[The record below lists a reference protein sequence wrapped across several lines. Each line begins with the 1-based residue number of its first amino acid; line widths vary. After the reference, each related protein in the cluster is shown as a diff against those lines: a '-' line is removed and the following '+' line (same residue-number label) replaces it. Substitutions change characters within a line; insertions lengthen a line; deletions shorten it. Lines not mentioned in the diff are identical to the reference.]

1 MTYIKILLSKL
12 GVLQMFRY
20 LNNYSP
26 IKLFKAIFAKNAYTL
41 YVEECKKFYKGKE
54 NKLEEFENDGII
66 IEKNALGF
74 SEEQLQNIYSEF
86 NNLDSIIS
94 FDYKIGQYVA
104 GREAGEYIYLDKKS
118 LEDLN
123 LVKDFINLD
132 IKKRMEQ
139 HFNTNFCLYHFS
151 ASLVHPNNFVEEGSF
166 IFHRDSQPLG
176 RFKVIVYLTDS
187 HDEDSGPFQYLK
199 GSHKTYNGLPQFGNS
214 RYKNINKEQVKT
226 CTGTIG
232 DAVLFDNNGIH
243 RGGRTRR
250 GERIALTALYT
261 ASKTTTQDFYEANG
275 FKSIGEKEWETR
287 PS

>member
-118 LEDLN
+118 LE
-123 LVKDFINLD
+123 
-132 IKKRMEQ
+132 E
-139 HFNTNFCLYHFS
+139 S
-151 ASLVHPNNFVEEGSF
+151 AEN
-166 IFHRDSQPLG
+166 
-176 RFKVIVYLTDS
+176 
-187 HDEDSGPFQYLK
+187 
-199 GSHKTYNGLPQFGNS
+199 
-214 RYKNINKEQVKT
+214 NKE
-226 CTGTIG
+226 
-232 DAVLFDNNGIH
+232 N
-243 RGGRTRR
+243 
-250 GERIALTALYT
+250 
-261 ASKTTTQDFYEANG
+261 
-275 FKSIGEKEWETR
+275 
-287 PS
+287 